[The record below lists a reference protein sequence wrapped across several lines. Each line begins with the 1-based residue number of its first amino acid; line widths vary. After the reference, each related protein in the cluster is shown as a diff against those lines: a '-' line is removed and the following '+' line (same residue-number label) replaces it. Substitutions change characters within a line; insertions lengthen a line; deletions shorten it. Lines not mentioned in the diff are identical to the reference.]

1 MTRKQK
7 LTLCIIAVILGLGIA
22 LYPLIY
28 NFYTEKT
35 RSVIET
41 KYTEA
46 VEMMQGTILDST
58 RRAAEEY
65 NALILRSADYAFSR
79 ELLDAVSEY
88 YDSLLDVRGDGIMG
102 YIEIPRISV
111 NLPIYHGS
119 GEEALSRGVGHLLG
133 SSLPIGGY
141 ASHCVLTGHSGMA
154 RDKMFSDLEL
164 LEPGDTFYLHVL
176 DETLAYEVRDIFTVL
191 PEDCSLIHIE
201 GQHDYC
207 TLITCTP
214 FAVNSHRL
222 LVRGE
227 RIPYSPE
234 LKAEEDTRFQTVE
247 RTTSAWTAAY
257 LRGILY
263 GLAAAVALAAV
274 ILVLRF
280 LLPYL
285 RKRRFRPS
293 IWLGRAA
300 GRKRGRHEIS

>member
-164 LEPGDTFYLHVL
+164 LEPGDLTSGDREVARFLRQVCDAVAELHARGIVH
-176 DETLAYEVRDIFTVL
+176 RDIKPSNILWRTVVGRDHRYPPSVASRESGGYRGARRL
-191 PEDCSLIHIE
+191 GDASETENI
-201 GQHDYC
+201 
-207 TLITCTP
+207 
-214 FAVNSHRL
+214 VN
-222 LVRGE
+222 
-227 RIPYSPE
+227 
-234 LKAEEDTRFQTVE
+234 
-247 RTTSAWTAAY
+247 
-257 LRGILY
+257 
-263 GLAAAVALAAV
+263 
-274 ILVLRF
+274 
-280 LLPYL
+280 
-285 RKRRFRPS
+285 
-293 IWLGRAA
+293 
-300 GRKRGRHEIS
+300 

>member
-7 LTLCIIAVILGLGIA
+7 LTLCIIAVFLGLGIA

-28 NFYTEKT
+28 NAYTERT

-46 VEMMQGTILDST
+46 VQLMQGTILNST

-65 NALILRSADYAFSR
+65 NALILRTTDYAFSP
-79 ELLDAVSEY
+79 EVLDAAGEY

-141 ASHCVLTGHSGMA
+141 ASHCVLTGHSGLA

-234 LKAEEDTRFQTVE
+234 LKAEEDTRFQPVE
-247 RTTSAWTAAY
+247 KAASTWTAAY

-263 GLAAAVALAAV
+263 GLAAAGALVAV
-274 ILVLRF
+274 ILILRF

-285 RKRRFRPS
+285 PGKKFRPM
-293 IWLGRAA
+293 IRLRRATV
-300 GRKRGRHEIS
+300 RKRGRHEIS